1 MTFSNSII
9 ARNRYEGGAD
19 FYDCYGGASDGNNL
33 LSATTECGATSKD
46 IVADPRLGP
55 LQNNGGPTLTHALE
69 QGSKALGAGGPDCE
83 DVDQRGQQRDNKCD
97 LGAFER

>member
-1 MTFSNSII
+1 MRRDDAKTSSPT
-9 ARNRYEGGAD
+9 R
-19 FYDCYGGASDGNNL
+19 AS
-33 LSATTECGATSKD
+33 
-46 IVADPRLGP
+46 GP